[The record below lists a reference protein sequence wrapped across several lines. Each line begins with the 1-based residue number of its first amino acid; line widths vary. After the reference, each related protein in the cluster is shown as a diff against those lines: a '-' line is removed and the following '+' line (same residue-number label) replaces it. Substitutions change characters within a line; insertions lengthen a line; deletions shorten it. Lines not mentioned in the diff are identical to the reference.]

1 MNFKRIIFYSVLIA
15 VALVMLVPFFW
26 SIYASLVRNDLD
38 VPNFSLSIDKYG
50 FNNYFYILTS
60 SNVGRWYINSII
72 VTLVIT
78 ASNLLLN
85 SMAGYALARIRFI
98 ARTFFFLLTLGIM
111 MVPVQI
117 QLIPIFIMMVNLGW
131 LDTYLALII
140 PFMVNPFGVFL
151 MRQFYLQFPSEL
163 EDAARIDGLSRVG
176 IFFRIAFPLA
186 KPALVA
192 QAIFIFVW
200 NWNSFIFPSILV
212 SSPKMF
218 TLPVGIY
225 QLSNTAYT
233 ASITKSMAGVV
244 LMTIPTVLFFVI
256 FQRYFVKGVTGAG
269 IKG

>member
-1 MNFKRIIFYSVLIA
+1 M
-15 VALVMLVPFFW
+15 W
-26 SIYASLVRNDLD
+26 
-38 VPNFSLSIDKYG
+38 
-50 FNNYFYILTS
+50 
-60 SNVGRWYINSII
+60 
-72 VTLVIT
+72 
-78 ASNLLLN
+78 
-85 SMAGYALARIRFI
+85 
-98 ARTFFFLLTLGIM
+98 
-111 MVPVQI
+111 
-117 QLIPIFIMMVNLGW
+117 
-131 LDTYLALII
+131 
-140 PFMVNPFGVFL
+140 
-151 MRQFYLQFPSEL
+151 QFYLQFPSEL
-163 EDAARIDGLSRVG
+163 VDAARIDGLSRVG

>member
-1 MNFKRIIFYSVLIA
+1 
-15 VALVMLVPFFW
+15 
-26 SIYASLVRNDLD
+26 
-38 VPNFSLSIDKYG
+38 
-50 FNNYFYILTS
+50 
-60 SNVGRWYINSII
+60 
-72 VTLVIT
+72 
-78 ASNLLLN
+78 
-85 SMAGYALARIRFI
+85 
-98 ARTFFFLLTLGIM
+98 